1 MGMKIRSIK
10 YILKEGFLNAYRNKM
25 MSLASISII
34 SAALVLFGIF
44 YLILINLNH
53 NLDAL
58 SKQPQMEAF
67 CLPELTDDQVNSVE
81 YEIKSNS
88 DVGSYKKVSKK
99 EAFEKLK
106 KYLETD
112 KDMKDGSNVLE
123 GYDESIMNV
132 SFVVTLKNPQN
143 SSRVANQLRSLAGIE
158 TVRYSQETIDM
169 ITYTSNW
176 IKLVSGVLITILQVI
191 SLFIISNTIK
201 LTVFARRKEINIMK
215 YIGATDWFIRWPFI
229 FEGVI
234 IGIIGALIAFFL
246 VAYIYNLLE
255 PRVTKNL
262 VTFGNEFAIMGFR
275 SIWARLISFYCII
288 SVLIGSLGSVISVRK
303 HLKV

>member
-1 MGMKIRSIK
+1 MKIRSIK

-25 MSLASISII
+25 MSLASVSII

-53 NLDAL
+53 NLDIL

-67 CLPELTDDQVNSVE
+67 CLPELSEDQVNSVE
-81 YEIKSNS
+81 YEIKSNN
-88 DVGSYKKVSKK
+88 DIQSYKKVSKK

-132 SFVVTLKNPQN
+132 SFIVTLKNPQN
-143 SSRVANQLRSLAGIE
+143 SSKIANELRSLAGVE

-169 ITYTSNW
+169 ITSTSNW
-176 IKLVSGVLITILQVI
+176 IKLVSGVLITILLII

-229 FEGVI
+229 FEGII
-234 IGIIGALIAFFL
+234 IGIVGAVIAFFL

-255 PRVTKNL
+255 PRVSKNL

-275 SIWARLISFYCII
+275 SLWASLISCYCII
-288 SVLIGSLGSVISVRK
+288 SVLIGSLGSAISVRK